1 VKVLVAVDSLGP
13 GGAERSL
20 IEVASVVAEE
30 GIEVEILCLKRV
42 DEGLER
48 EARDRGLAVRHL
60 GPGHRVAGIRG
71 TRRAIRD
78 LSPDL
83 VQSMLFE
90 ADIAARLAAVGTG
103 VPVLTSL
110 VNVAYDP
117 SRFRDPAVAPL
128 RLRAARAIDGW
139 TARHLTTHFH
149 AVTETVK
156 HSAVR
161 ELGIPPDRVTV
172 VERGRDLSRLGEPS
186 PERRSR
192 ARERIGIPAD
202 AEIVLNVGR
211 QEYAK
216 GQEHLLE
223 AAALLLERRP
233 RLVVLIAGRRGAATA
248 RLEERHRRLRLG
260 DRVRFLGHREDVPDL
275 LAGADVFVF
284 PSIYEGFGGSIAEA
298 MALELPVVSS
308 DLPTLRDVVEPGG
321 TALLV
326 PPERPSELGRAIE
339 DLLDDPALRRRLGT
353 RGRELCATR
362 FTLERSARRM
372 ADLYRRAANL
382 REQSEVPR

>member
-1 VKVLVAVDSLGP
+1 VKVLAAVDSLGP

-20 IEVASVVAEE
+20 IEVASAVAQD
-30 GIEVEILCLKRV
+30 GIDVEILCLRSV
-42 DEGLER
+42 DQGLESD
-48 EARDRGLAVRHL
+48 ARDRGLAVRHL
-60 GPGHRVAGIRG
+60 GSGNRVARIRRV
-71 TRRAIRD
+71 RRAIRD
-78 LSPDL
+78 LSPDV

-110 VNVAYDP
+110 VSVAYDP
-117 SRFRDPAVAPL
+117 SRFRDPAVSPL
-128 RLRAARAIDGW
+128 KLRAARAIDGW

-156 HSAVR
+156 RSAVR
-161 ELGIPPDRVTV
+161 VLRIPPDRVTV

-192 ARERIGIPAD
+192 ARERLGLPAD

-223 AAALLLERRP
+223 GVAPLLERRP
-233 RLVVLIAGRRGAATA
+233 RLVVLIAGRRGAATT

-260 DRVRFLGHREDVPDL
+260 DRVRFLGHRDDVPDL
-275 LAGADVFVF
+275 LAAADVFTS

-326 PPERPSELGRAIE
+326 PPERPLELGRAIE
-339 DLLDDPALRRRLGT
+339 ALLDDPALRRRLGT
-353 RGRELCATR
+353 RGRELCETR
-362 FTLERSARRM
+362 FTLERSSRRM
-372 ADLYRRAANL
+372 ADMYRRAANL
-382 REQSEVPR
+382 RERSEVSR